1 MVQLG
6 RNLSICE
13 EPTNLSAA
21 LLSDLNW
28 KAVMDSE
35 YSALMR
41 NKTLALVPLV
51 TGRNLIE
58 YLLRNLIVYKI
69 KCKTDGSIDR
79 YNTRLV
85 AKGFK
90 QRYDIDYD
98 DTFSRVVKF
107 ATICLVPFI
116 AVSQGWSL
124 CQLDVQNIFFHGVLE
139 KDVYMK

>member
-1 MVQLG
+1 
-6 RNLSICE
+6 
-13 EPTNLSAA
+13 
-21 LLSDLNW
+21 
-28 KAVMDSE
+28 
-35 YSALMR
+35 
-41 NKTLALVPLV
+41 V
-51 TGRNLIE
+51 TGRNLID
-58 YLLRNLIVYKI
+58 YKWVYKI

>member
-41 NKTLALVPLV
+41 NKTLTLVPLV

-58 YLLRNLIVYKI
+58 YKWIYKI

-107 ATICLVPFI
+107 ATICLVPSI

-124 CQLDVQNIFFHGVLE
+124 CQLNVQNTFLHGVLE
-139 KDVYMK
+139 KDVYIK